1 MEVQL
6 INRIQNAIDF
16 IEDNLYEKI
25 EIEDVARTAF
35 MSLSS
40 FYTVFSSLLGTTV
53 KDYIRKRRLSMS
65 SYELV
70 NSDLSVLDIALK
82 YQYNTYESYSRAFKK
97 LFGISPQN
105 YREKNLYTN
114 VFPRIT
120 LIYNDLSGGNYMVS
134 REMNKDIVFEK
145 INAVSNGYVLDI
157 DIDHFDSVN
166 KNYGHDIGDKLLV
179 EVPERIKKVLI
190 KHNLNVD
197 VTRIKNDEFAV
208 IIKDQSKAFIEKLS
222 EDIIN
227 AMADKF
233 VFDDLSFHATVSI
246 GISNF
251 SVEYNNE
258 EIIKNA
264 NDAMLLAKENGRNQY
279 KLFK

>member
-6 INRIQNAIDF
+6 INRIQNAIDY

>member
-6 INRIQNAIDF
+6 IYRIQNAIDY

-25 EIEDVARTAF
+25 EIEDAARAAF

-40 FYTVFSSLLGTTV
+40 FYIVFSSLLGTTV

-70 NSDLSVLDIALK
+70 NSSLSILDIALK
-82 YQYNTYESYSRAFKK
+82 YQYNTYETYSRAFKK
-97 LFGISPQN
+97 LFSISPQN
-105 YREKNLYTN
+105 YRGKNLYTN

-145 INAVSNGYVLDI
+145 INAVSNGYALDI

-166 KNYGHDIGDKLLV
+166 KNYGHDIGDKVLV

-190 KHNLNVD
+190 KHNLNVE
-197 VTRIKNDEFAV
+197 VTRINNDEFAV

-227 AMADKF
+227 AMADEF
-233 VFDDLSFHATVSI
+233 VFDNLSFHVTVSI

-251 SVEYNNE
+251 SVEYDNE